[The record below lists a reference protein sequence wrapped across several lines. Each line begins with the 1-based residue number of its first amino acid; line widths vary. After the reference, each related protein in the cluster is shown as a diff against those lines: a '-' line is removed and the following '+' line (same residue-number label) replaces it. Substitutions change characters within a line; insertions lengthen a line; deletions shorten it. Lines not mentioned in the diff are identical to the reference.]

1 MEILGG
7 SMLCIVDLDG
17 TICSIMVRLKEAG
30 PEPAR
35 TDKKALVE
43 WLDLLQNED
52 SLAADPPISAVVAT
66 VFALKQMGGHN
77 IVFLT
82 GRSDN
87 YKAVTQRWL
96 NRYRLTNIPLYM
108 RQPNDWRPADQYKKE
123 QILKILGIYKP
134 EVVLAIDD
142 DPEGKTEKV
151 YNDLGITFLKAFE
164 STNKLT
170 KNY

>member
-1 MEILGG
+1 
-7 SMLCIVDLDG
+7 MLCIVDLDG
-17 TICSIMVRLKEAG
+17 TICSIQDRLKIAG
-30 PEPAR
+30 PEPDR
-35 TDKKALVE
+35 TDKAKLQK
-43 WLDLLQNED
+43 WLDLLQDED
-52 SLAADPPISAVVAT
+52 ALAQDRPISGILAT

-77 IVFLT
+77 LVFLT

-123 QILKILGIYKP
+123 QILKIMGIYKP

-170 KNY
+170 KEY